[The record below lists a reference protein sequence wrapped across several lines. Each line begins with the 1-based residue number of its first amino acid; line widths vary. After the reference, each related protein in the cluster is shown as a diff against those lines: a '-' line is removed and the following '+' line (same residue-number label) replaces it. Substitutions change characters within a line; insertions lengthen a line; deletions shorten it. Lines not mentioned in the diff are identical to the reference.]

1 MTDRKRKKPR
11 KLSKTGKILT
21 DVILVVSLCVAGYSG
36 YKLYEGLSTYNES
49 KNVYDQIRDTAV
61 KKPIT
66 VETAESSHEEEE
78 EAEDVIDHA
87 ALSNI
92 NSDYVGWIK
101 MKNSY
106 IDYPMVESIRYTKF
120 LPDANYLTY
129 TISRTDCNRFKG
141 LSAEFSAYRSFDFIL
156 LTEN

>member
-21 DVILVVSLCVAGYSG
+21 DVILVVALCVAGYSG

-66 VETAESSHEEEE
+66 VETAESSHEEE
-78 EAEDVIDHA
+78 
-87 ALSNI
+87 
-92 NSDYVGWIK
+92 
-101 MKNSY
+101 
-106 IDYPMVESIRYTKF
+106 
-120 LPDANYLTY
+120 
-129 TISRTDCNRFKG
+129 
-141 LSAEFSAYRSFDFIL
+141 
-156 LTEN
+156 